1 MTLSRA
7 AFDKYEVIAP
17 RNVYLGLDKVIKSI
31 DMRSIIVKNIVRGKI
46 NRIPIK
52 DAFHVSKLQANMFLV
67 KELVSNNLKM
77 QFNLNKRFVKL
88 VIVKP
93 LQLRYGKKICMKL
106 ILRRCIE
113 RMWPTWCNFQREMVR
128 SSFGTTALAIFL

>member
-93 LQLRYGKKICMKL
+93 LQLRYGKKICMK
-106 ILRRCIE
+106 
-113 RMWPTWCNFQREMVR
+113 
-128 SSFGTTALAIFL
+128 